1 MSNSNIENNDVNGAG
16 TSCEGSSSGR
26 CSLAQQQGPGRHHT
40 TANGG
45 RRRKWTQ
52 EMNRIVMECY
62 FLSEPSVVG
71 YRERMHESRKLKGMF
86 EISEQRL
93 MDQKRQIEKKRW
105 LSDIELEEIRRKVV
119 APNAT
124 VVDDHDVLQ
133 EVDQVSEN
141 TGTGNDISNEI
152 NPGGNEPVRVLD
164 LKEGATAERKIQY

>member
-1 MSNSNIENNDVNGAG
+1 
-16 TSCEGSSSGR
+16 
-26 CSLAQQQGPGRHHT
+26 
-40 TANGG
+40 
-45 RRRKWTQ
+45 
-52 EMNRIVMECY
+52 
-62 FLSEPSVVG
+62 
-71 YRERMHESRKLKGMF
+71 
-86 EISEQRL
+86 

-119 APNAT
+119 APNET